1 MGLNRSNVHVK
12 APKGSGGVGLFI
24 KKHLCKNYKVDI
36 IDNSFDGILGVKF
49 TNKFSDYV
57 FVVFSCYLPPE
68 SSPWGRDASSFFSHL
83 LTQIYIQYD
92 TDSIFICGDFNARI
106 SNIPDFDKDLDT
118 IPPRLTIDN
127 VHNQHGSSFL
137 EFLNDCKFCV
147 LNGRFGNKSN
157 DYTFQSTRGHSV
169 VDYICVP
176 HDVYNQCSNFQIISC
191 SDIVENAGLV
201 SMQGENCRIPDH
213 GFLIFDFMIRDFENA
228 HPSENTVTSSTRPIK
243 KYKLR
248 CIPPSF
254 MSSVNVRGSL
264 LNMIRIIETCR
275 ESQENIDRTY
285 TQLCNI
291 ITKEMECSIP
301 KFDWS
306 KRSRKKFRTHKPYW
320 NNELTELWRVMREKE
335 KTFLKHKKGNSVLK
349 QKSFSEY
356 KRAQQELDK
365 RMRFFSSKIQLRS
378 GYKP

>member
-157 DYTFQSTRGHSV
+157 DY
-169 VDYICVP
+169 
-176 HDVYNQCSNFQIISC
+176 
-191 SDIVENAGLV
+191 
-201 SMQGENCRIPDH
+201 
-213 GFLIFDFMIRDFENA
+213 
-228 HPSENTVTSSTRPIK
+228 
-243 KYKLR
+243 
-248 CIPPSF
+248 
-254 MSSVNVRGSL
+254 
-264 LNMIRIIETCR
+264 
-275 ESQENIDRTY
+275 
-285 TQLCNI
+285 
-291 ITKEMECSIP
+291 
-301 KFDWS
+301 
-306 KRSRKKFRTHKPYW
+306 KRSFR
-320 NNELTELWRVMREKE
+320 
-335 KTFLKHKKGNSVLK
+335 G
-349 QKSFSEY
+349 
-356 KRAQQELDK
+356 
-365 RMRFFSSKIQLRS
+365 
-378 GYKP
+378 